1 MVYFDARAHSPHGSQ
16 PPSAPDQ
23 TPYEPL
29 RLVEAL
35 MHRLARGE
43 RVDRLGQ
50 MALEQLSSGGKRFR
64 AQLALGACTAL
75 GVESTDAITWA
86 AAVELLHNATLIHD
100 DVQDGDTTRR
110 GVPTLWVHHGAAQ
123 AINAG
128 DFMLMLPFVALGR
141 IEARS
146 GHLLPELLARSATN
160 IVRGQVEELG
170 LLGAGRVDIDSYRS
184 AARGKTGELI
194 ALPVTG
200 AMLLA
205 GRSEAQARAVGDVFL
220 DLGVLFQIQD
230 DIVDLFGDKG
240 RELRGSDVYE
250 GKVSALVVALCEAE
264 PEARARV
271 LELLRRSRAECTAE
285 DVTRLANT
293 FVSSGAL
300 DRALGWLVALEQR
313 VVSSPVLAREPA
325 LVPVAERLARLA
337 LAPVQ
342 HLLSREARRA

>member
-1 MVYFDARAHSPHGSQ
+1 MVSFDARALTSHASE
-16 PPSAPDQ
+16 PPRAPEAN
-23 TPYEPL
+23 PSEPL
-29 RLVEAL
+29 RQVEAL

-50 MALEQLSSGGKRFR
+50 MALEQLSTGGKRFR
-64 AQLALGACTAL
+64 AQLALGACKAL
-75 GVESTDAITWA
+75 GVESADAITWA

-110 GVPTLWVHHGAAQ
+110 GVPTLWIRHGTAQ

-141 IEARS
+141 IEGAA
-146 GHLLPELLARSATN
+146 GHRLSELLARAATN

-170 LLGAGRVDIDSYRS
+170 LLGAGRLDVESYLS

-194 ALPVTG
+194 ALPVIG
-200 AMLLA
+200 ALLLA
-205 GRSEAQARAVGDVFL
+205 GRTEARARAVGDVFL

-240 RELRGSDVYE
+240 REVRGSDVYE
-250 GKVSALVVALCEAE
+250 GKVSALVVALCEVE

-271 LELLRRSRAECTAE
+271 LELLGRPRAECTAD
-285 DVTRLANT
+285 DVARLSSA

-300 DRALGWLVALEQR
+300 DRALEWLVRLEQR
-313 VVSSPVLAREPA
+313 VVSSPVLAHEPA

-342 HLLSREARRA
+342 HLLSQEARQA